1 MNDIIHIKSISE
13 AHASLGL
20 PAPKHPLISVHN
32 DQDILNKE
40 VFAGRRFTS
49 DMYMIMFKDNISGSL
64 GYGRNS
70 YDFQHGTLVFV
81 GPGQVIT
88 VPSKEV
94 MANSKGWSMSFH
106 PDLIRKSHLGEIID
120 EYSFF
125 SYEVNE
131 ALHLSKDEQDYIL
144 EVVKQ
149 IQKEY
154 SQNIDKHSQRLII
167 SNLELLLNYCTRF
180 YDRQFYTRTN
190 FNKDFVVQFDRILK
204 DYFRKD
210 LPTKIGIPT
219 VSYFGK
225 EMSMSANYLSDLL
238 KKETGKSIKTH
249 INEMLIDKTKTALL
263 TTTDSIGQIAYD
275 LGFEY
280 PQSLSR
286 LFKSKTGLTP
296 NEYRHLN

>member
-40 VFAGRRFTS
+40 VFAGRRFSS

>member
-40 VFAGRRFTS
+40 VFAGRRFSS

-275 LGFEY
+275 LCFEY

>member
-1 MNDIIHIKSISE
+1 MNDIIHIKSINE

-32 DQDILNKE
+32 DEDTLNKE
-40 VFAGRRFTS
+40 LFAGRRFTS

-88 VPSKEV
+88 IPSMDV

-144 EVVKQ
+144 EVVNQ
-149 IQKEY
+149 IKKEY

-204 DYFRKD
+204 DYFPQG
-210 LPTKIGIPT
+210 PT
-219 VSYFGK
+219 Y
-225 EMSMSANYLSDLL
+225 
-238 KKETGKSIKTH
+238 
-249 INEMLIDKTKTALL
+249 
-263 TTTDSIGQIAYD
+263 
-275 LGFEY
+275 
-280 PQSLSR
+280 
-286 LFKSKTGLTP
+286 
-296 NEYRHLN
+296 